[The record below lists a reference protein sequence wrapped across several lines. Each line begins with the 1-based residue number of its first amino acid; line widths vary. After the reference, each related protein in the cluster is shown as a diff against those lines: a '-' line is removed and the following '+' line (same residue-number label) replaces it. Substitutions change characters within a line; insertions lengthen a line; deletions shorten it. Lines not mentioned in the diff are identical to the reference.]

1 MRGIGSAGKS
11 GAKPCGIGKFSSIMT
26 SLGSELRQ
34 MRRILFVFSVIAGTG
49 LIAVAAAALVIWI
62 HFVPQLPSAESLRDV
77 PLQVP
82 LRVYA
87 RDERLIA
94 EFGEMRRRPLRL
106 EAIPETLR
114 IAIVATEDEHFH
126 GHPGVD
132 WRGIVRALVHL
143 ARTRKK
149 GPGGST
155 ITMQVA
161 RNFFLG
167 REKTYFRKL
176 NEILLALRIERELSK
191 DEILELYLNKIFL
204 GHRAYGVAAAAEV
217 YYGKK
222 LDELDLTE
230 LAMIAGL
237 PQRPSAFNPI
247 TNPERAAA
255 RRNHVLR
262 RLMEV
267 GHIDEAGFR
276 AATRAPIT
284 AALHAPTAETEAP
297 YVAEIVRQEIE
308 KELGSSAY
316 TGSYG
321 VYTTID
327 SRLQAAAVRAL
338 RESLQEYDRRH
349 GYRGPEDRYEFDT
362 SPDPDRIE
370 EFLGGVPPVGGLLP
384 AVVTAAGAG
393 EATAHVRGEGEVVL
407 PFKGIEW
414 ARPYVDADRRGPAPK
429 KASEV
434 LAPGDLVRVLRT
446 EDGWEL
452 SQVPE
457 VEGALV
463 AMDPEDGAILAMA
476 GGFDFLRS
484 KFNRGTQARRQPGS
498 SFKPFIYAS
507 ALARGF
513 TAASLVNDAPVVFD
527 DPALEAEWRPENYS
541 GKFFGPTRLREAL
554 VTSRN
559 LVSIRLLREVGVDFA
574 LDYVQRFGFDRER
587 LPRSLTL
594 ALGSG
599 EITPLEAATGY
610 SVLANGGFAVHPWF
624 IERIRDRRQETVLAA
639 APVRVCRECSEGET
653 EKDGAGVAARVVPAG
668 DTWILHSIL
677 RDVIRRGTGR
687 KALALGRADLAGK
700 TGTTNN
706 QHDAWFCGFV
716 PSLVAVAWVG
726 FDKQSTLGRHE
737 VGGRAALPIWI
748 KFMRTALA
756 GVPERIPPPPEGL
769 VKVRINSDTGRLTD
783 ASDPDALFE
792 TFRAAE
798 LSSIGTGR
806 AAEAGEPSSDSDRAS
821 GTTQQLF

>member
-1 MRGIGSAGKS
+1 
-11 GAKPCGIGKFSSIMT
+11 
-26 SLGSELRQ
+26 
-34 MRRILFVFSVIAGTG
+34 MRRVFLVFSLIAGTG
-49 LIAVAAAALVIWI
+49 LAAVVAAVVFIWI
-62 HFVPQLPSAESLRDV
+62 HFVPQLPATESLRDV

-87 RDERLIA
+87 RDKRLIA

-106 EAIPETLR
+106 EAMPETLR
-114 IAIVATEDEHFH
+114 VAIVATEDEHFYQ
-126 GHPGVD
+126 HPGVD

-143 ARTRKK
+143 ARTREK

-176 NEILLALRIERELSK
+176 NEILLALKIERELSK

-222 LDELDLTE
+222 LDELDLSQI
-230 LAMIAGL
+230 AMITGL

-247 TNPERAAA
+247 TNPERATT

-262 RLMEV
+262 RLLEV
-267 GHIDEAGFR
+267 GYIGEADFR
-276 AATRAPIT
+276 TASQAPIT
-284 AALHAPTAETEAP
+284 AALHAPSAEAEAP
-297 YVAEIVRQEIE
+297 YVAEMVRREIE
-308 KELGSSAY
+308 KEFGSSAY

-321 VYTTID
+321 VHTTID

-338 RESLQEYDRRH
+338 RESLLEYDRRH
-349 GYRGPEDRYEFDT
+349 GYRGPEDRYELDV
-362 SPDPDRIE
+362 SSDPARIE
-370 EFLGGVPPVGGLLP
+370 EILAGVPPVGGLLP
-384 AVVTAAGAG
+384 AVVTAAGAE
-393 EATAHVRGEGEVVL
+393 EAAVHVRGEGEVVL

-414 ARPYVDADRRGPAPK
+414 ARLYVNVNRRGPAPK
-429 KASEV
+429 KASDV
-434 LAPGDLVRVLRT
+434 LAPGDLIRVLRT
-446 EDGWEL
+446 GDGWAL
-452 SQVPE
+452 AQVPK
-457 VEGALV
+457 VQGALV

-476 GGFDFLRS
+476 GGFDFFRS

-527 DPALEAEWRPENYS
+527 DPALEAQWRPENYS

-610 SVLANGGFAVHPWF
+610 SVLANGGFSVRPWF
-624 IERIRDRRQETVLAA
+624 VERVQDRRQETVRAA
-639 APVRVCRECSEGET
+639 APVRVCRECSEGEW
-653 EKDGAGVAARVVPAG
+653 EKDGAGVAPRVVPAG
-668 DTWILHSIL
+668 DIWILHSIL

-687 KALALGRADLAGK
+687 KALALERADLAGK

-726 FDKQSTLGRHE
+726 FDEHSTLGHHE
-737 VGGRAALPIWI
+737 VGGRAALPMWI

-756 GVPERIPPPPEGL
+756 TVPERIPPPPEGL
-769 VKVRINSDTGRLTD
+769 VKVRINPDTGRRAD

-792 TFRAAE
+792 TFRAAR
-798 LSSIGTGR
+798 LSSISAGSAAARFGT
-806 AAEAGEPSSDSDRAS
+806 PSSDSDRAS

>member
-1 MRGIGSAGKS
+1 
-11 GAKPCGIGKFSSIMT
+11 MT
-26 SLGSELRQ
+26 SPASGVRQ
-34 MRRILFVFSVIAGTG
+34 MRRVLFVLSLLAGTG
-49 LIAVAAAALVIWI
+49 LVAILAAAAVIWA

-94 EFGEMRRRPLRL
+94 EFGEMRRRPLPL
-106 EAIPETLR
+106 TDIPEVLR
-114 IAIVATEDEHFH
+114 VAVVATEDEHFRE
-126 GHPGVD
+126 HPGVD
-132 WRGIVRALVHL
+132 WRGIVRAVVHL
-143 ARTRKK
+143 VRTRQK

-176 NEILLALRIERELSK
+176 NEILLALKIERELSK

-204 GHRAYGVAAAAEV
+204 GHRAYGVAAAADV
-217 YYGKK
+217 YYGKS
-222 LDELDLTE
+222 LDELDLPQM
-230 LAMIAGL
+230 AMIAGL
-237 PQRPSAFNPI
+237 PQRPSDFNPI

-262 RLMEV
+262 RLLEV
-267 GHIDEAGFR
+267 GYLDEGRYRVASG
-276 AATRAPIT
+276 APIT
-284 AALHAPTAETEAP
+284 ASRHSPAAETEAP
-297 YVAEIVRQEIE
+297 YIAEMVRREVE
-308 KELGSSAY
+308 KVLGPSAY

-327 SRLQAAAVRAL
+327 SRLQAAAVNAL
-338 RESLQEYDRRH
+338 REALLEYDRRH
-349 GYRGPEDRYEFDT
+349 GYRGPEARHELGAT
-362 SPDPDRIE
+362 RDPEEIE
-370 EFLGGVPPVGGLLP
+370 TLLRNVPPIGGLLP
-384 AVVTAAGAG
+384 AVVTRTAAK
-393 EATAHVRGEGEVVL
+393 EATVHVRGEGELVL
-407 PFKGIEW
+407 PFAGIEW
-414 ARPYVDADRRGPAPK
+414 ARPFVSVDRRGSAPEK
-429 KASEV
+429 TTDV
-434 LAPGDLVRVLRT
+434 LARGDRIRVVRNGGR
-446 EDGWEL
+446 WEL
-452 SQVPE
+452 AQVPQ
-457 VEGALV
+457 VQGALV

-507 ALARGF
+507 ALAQGF
-513 TAASLVNDAPVVFD
+513 TAASLINDAPVVFD

-554 VTSRN
+554 VKSRN

-574 LDYVQRFGFDRER
+574 LDYLQRFGFDRNR

-599 EITPLEAATGY
+599 EITPLESAAAY
-610 SVLANGGFAVHPWF
+610 SVLANGGFGVHPWF
-624 IERIRDRRQETVLAA
+624 VDRIEGRHRETVLAESPA
-639 APVRVCRECSEGET
+639 RVCRECEDGAPR
-653 EKDGAGVAARVVPAG
+653 KDGAAVARRVLPAG
-668 DTWILHSIL
+668 DTWILQSIL

-687 KALALGRADLAGK
+687 KALALERTDLAGK

-716 PSLVAVAWVG
+716 PSLVAIAWVG
-726 FDKQSTLGRHE
+726 FDEHETLGRHE
-737 VGGRAALPIWI
+737 VGGRAALPMWI

-769 VKVRINSDTGRLTD
+769 VKVRINPDTGRLAD

-792 TFRAAE
+792 TFRAAS
-798 LSSIGTGR
+798 LPGLPARRGAGTNAGTSSSASGR
-806 AAEAGEPSSDSDRAS
+806 AT

>member
-1 MRGIGSAGKS
+1 
-11 GAKPCGIGKFSSIMT
+11 
-26 SLGSELRQ
+26 
-34 MRRILFVFSVIAGTG
+34 MRRVLFVLSLTAGTG
-49 LIAVAAAALVIWI
+49 FVAILAAALVIWVQ
-62 HFVPQLPSAESLRDV
+62 FVPQLPSAESLRDV

-94 EFGEMRRRPLRL
+94 EFGEMRRRPLPL
-106 EAIPETLR
+106 AAIPEALR
-114 IAIVATEDEHFH
+114 VAIVATEDEHFRR
-126 GHPGVD
+126 HPGVD
-132 WRGIVRALVHL
+132 WRGIVRAVVHL
-143 ARTRKK
+143 VRTRQK

-167 REKTYFRKL
+167 SEKTYFRKL

-204 GHRAYGVAAAAEV
+204 GHRAYGVAAAADV

-222 LDELDLTE
+222 LDELDLPK

-237 PQRPSAFNPI
+237 PQRPSEFNPI

-262 RLMEV
+262 RLHEV
-267 GHIDEAGFR
+267 GYLDEARLR

-284 AALHAPTAETEAP
+284 ASRHAPAAETEAP
-297 YVAEIVRQEIE
+297 YVAEMVRREVE
-308 KELGSSAY
+308 KELGASAY
-316 TGSYG
+316 TRSYG
-321 VYTTID
+321 VFTTID

-338 RESLQEYDRRH
+338 RESLLEYDRRH
-349 GYRGPEDRYEFDT
+349 GYRGPEDRHDLDGP
-362 SPDPDRIE
+362 PDPAGIE
-370 EFLGGVPPVGGLLP
+370 TLLRDVPTVGGLLP
-384 AVVTAAGAG
+384 ALVTRTGAK
-393 EATAHVRGEGEVVL
+393 EATVHVRGEGEVVL
-407 PFKGIEW
+407 PFEGIEW
-414 ARPYVDADRRGPAPK
+414 ARPYVNVDRRGPAPE
-429 KASEV
+429 KASDV
-434 LAPGDLVRVLRT
+434 LAPGDRIRVLRT
-446 EDGWEL
+446 GERWEL
-452 SQVPE
+452 AQVPK
-457 VEGALV
+457 VQGALV
-463 AMDPEDGAILAMA
+463 AMDPEDGAILAMT
-476 GGFDFLRS
+476 GGFDFVRS

-513 TAASLVNDAPVVFD
+513 TAASLINDAPVVFD

-554 VTSRN
+554 VKSRN

-574 LDYVQRFGFDRER
+574 LDYVERFGFDREK
-587 LPRSLTL
+587 LPRSLSL

-599 EITPLEAATGY
+599 EITPLESATAY

-624 IERIRDRRQETVLAA
+624 VDRIEDRRRETVLAA
-639 APVRVCRECSEGET
+639 APARVCRECRDGT
-653 EKDGAGVAARVVPAG
+653 VEKDGAAVAPRTVPAG
-668 DTWILHSIL
+668 DIWILQSIL
-677 RDVIRRGTGR
+677 REVIRRGTGR
-687 KALALGRADLAGK
+687 KALALERTDLGGK

-706 QHDAWFCGFV
+706 QRDAWFCGLV

-726 FDKQSTLGRHE
+726 FDDYKTLGRNE
-737 VGGRAALPIWI
+737 VGGRAALPMWI

-769 VKVRINSDTGRLTD
+769 VKVRINSDTGRLAD

-792 TFRAAE
+792 TFRAAGVPA
-798 LSSIGTGR
+798 LPAGR
-806 AAEAGEPSSDSDRAS
+806 AAGTKAGSSSSDNSRAT

>member
-1 MRGIGSAGKS
+1 
-11 GAKPCGIGKFSSIMT
+11 
-26 SLGSELRQ
+26 
-34 MRRILFVFSVIAGTG
+34 MRRVLFVLSLTAGTG
-49 LIAVAAAALVIWI
+49 LVAILAAALVIWVQ
-62 HFVPQLPSAESLRDV
+62 FVPQLPSAESLRDV

-94 EFGEMRRRPLRL
+94 EFGEMRRRPLPL
-106 EAIPETLR
+106 AAIPETLR
-114 IAIVATEDEHFH
+114 VAIVATEDEHFRR
-126 GHPGVD
+126 HPGVD
-132 WRGIVRALVHL
+132 WRGIVRAVVHL
-143 ARTRKK
+143 VRTRQK

-204 GHRAYGVAAAAEV
+204 GHRAYGVAAAADV

-222 LDELDLTE
+222 LDELDLPQ

-237 PQRPSAFNPI
+237 PQRPSEFNPI

-262 RLMEV
+262 RLFEV
-267 GHIDEAGFR
+267 GYLDEAKLR
-276 AATRAPIT
+276 AASRAPTT
-284 AALHAPTAETEAP
+284 ASRHAPAAETEAP
-297 YVAEIVRQEIE
+297 YVAEMVRREVE
-308 KELGSSAY
+308 KEFGASAY
-316 TGSYG
+316 TRSYG
-321 VYTTID
+321 VFSTID

-338 RESLQEYDRRH
+338 RESLLEYDRRH
-349 GYRGPEDRYEFDT
+349 GYRGPEDRHDLDGP
-362 SPDPDRIE
+362 PDPAGIE
-370 EFLGGVPPVGGLLP
+370 TLLRDVPTVGGLLP
-384 AVVTAAGAG
+384 ALVTRTGAK
-393 EATAHVRGEGEVVL
+393 EATVHVRGEGEVVL
-407 PFKGIEW
+407 PFEGIEW
-414 ARPYVDADRRGPAPK
+414 ARPYVNVDRRGPAPE
-429 KASEV
+429 KASDV
-434 LAPGDLVRVLRT
+434 LAPGDRIRVLRT
-446 EDGWEL
+446 GERWEL
-452 SQVPE
+452 AQVPE
-457 VEGALV
+457 VQGALV
-463 AMDPEDGAILAMA
+463 AMDPEDGAILAMT
-476 GGFDFLRS
+476 GGFDFVRS

-513 TAASLVNDAPVVFD
+513 TAASLINDAPVVFD

-554 VTSRN
+554 VKSRN

-574 LDYVQRFGFDRER
+574 LDYVERFGFDREK
-587 LPRSLTL
+587 LPRSLSL

-599 EITPLEAATGY
+599 EITPLESATAY

-624 IERIRDRRQETVLAA
+624 VDRIEDRRRETVLAA
-639 APVRVCRECSEGET
+639 APARVCRECRDGT
-653 EKDGAGVAARVVPAG
+653 VEKDGAAVAPRTVPAG
-668 DTWILHSIL
+668 DIWILQSIL
-677 RDVIRRGTGR
+677 REVIRRGTGR
-687 KALALGRADLAGK
+687 KALALERTDLGGK

-706 QHDAWFCGFV
+706 QHDAWFCGLV

-726 FDKQSTLGRHE
+726 FDDYKTLGRNE
-737 VGGRAALPIWI
+737 VGGRAALPMWI
-748 KFMRTALA
+748 RFMRTALA

-769 VKVRINSDTGRLTD
+769 VKVRINSDTGRLAD

-792 TFRAAE
+792 TFRAAS
-798 LSSIGTGR
+798 LPTLPAGR
-806 AAEAGEPSSDSDRAS
+806 AAGTKAGASSSDNSRAS